1 MNTTIK
7 NILVPVDLKADS
19 FNALKHAADLAARN
33 RATIHLVH
41 VIKNPSFWD
50 KLFRPFRWGQ
60 EYSKKMALLVKWKKT
75 VEKQFEVPVLE
86 GMLEGKICFNLL
98 DYIKKNRID
107 FVFMAPGTQRSPSGN
122 YSGNNSKI
130 IARLS
135 GTAVAVIFHH
145 SVTSFKWK
153 NVVVP
158 VSNIKPEKRIRMLLH
173 YAMLYNIRIHFV
185 AIHGRTMDHS
195 TGQFDLLVEC
205 LKLVKVFG
213 NIAVECKNL
222 EDDDLT
228 NAAWKYAKKINAD
241 ALITNSGTEL
251 QDTGGVVA
259 TGQNLNEQMMIPLM
273 HGV

>member
-7 NILVPVDLKADS
+7 NILVPVDLKTDS
-19 FNALKHAADLAARN
+19 FNTLRHAADLAVRN
-33 RATIHLVH
+33 RAIIHLVH
-41 VIKNPSFWD
+41 VIKNPSFRD
-50 KLFRPFRWGQ
+50 RLFRPLRWGQ

-86 GMLEGKICFNLL
+86 GILEGKICFNLL
-98 DYIKKNRID
+98 NYIKNNRID
-107 FVFMAPGTQRSPSGN
+107 FVFMAPGAQRNPSGN

-130 IARLS
+130 IALLS
-135 GTAVAVIFHH
+135 GTAVAVIFHY

-158 VSNIKPEKRIRMLLH
+158 VSSTKPEKRIRMLLH

-185 AIHGRTMDHS
+185 AIHNRTVEHS
-195 TGQFDLLVEC
+195 TDQFDLLVEC
-205 LKLVKVFG
+205 LKLVKIFG

-241 ALITNSGTEL
+241 ALITNSGNEL
-251 QDTGGVVA
+251 QGAGNVVA
-259 TGQNLNEQMMIPLM
+259 TEQNVNKQTMIQLM